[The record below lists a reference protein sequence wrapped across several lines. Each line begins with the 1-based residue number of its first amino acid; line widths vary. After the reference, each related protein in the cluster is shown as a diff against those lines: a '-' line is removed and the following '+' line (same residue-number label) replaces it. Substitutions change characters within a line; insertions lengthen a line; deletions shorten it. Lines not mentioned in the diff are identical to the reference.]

1 MANWGTVFSMG
12 KYQSIIYFSVS
23 TCFEKPF
30 LPTWASA
37 KSHNLHLNSVYA
49 LENYQP
55 FFFFFFPPP
64 FFFKAY
70 KIIWSTFHIES
81 LGLTIK
87 K

>member
-1 MANWGTVFSMG
+1 MG

-55 FFFFFFPPP
+55 S
-64 FFFKAY
+64 FFKAEAY
-70 KIIWSTFHIES
+70 KII
-81 LGLTIK
+81 
-87 K
+87 

>member
-1 MANWGTVFSMG
+1 MDKWGTVFPWENI
-12 KYQSIIYFSVS
+12 KALFIFSVS

-55 FFFFFFPPP
+55 S
-64 FFFKAY
+64 FFKAEAY